1 MKRCAASPALV
12 RVWNGFAGELDR
24 ITIPRFGLWKTQ
36 RVGLSAPSADATTV
50 TSKHGG
56 QIHDF
61 LS

>member
-36 RVGLSAPSADATTV
+36 RVGLSAPSRMHHS
-50 TSKHGG
+50 SKETWWSGTR
-56 QIHDF
+56 F
-61 LS
+61 P